1 MDKIYK
7 SLILA
12 LIALALILIFIYL
25 DSADDQVSET
35 EEDAHEDVADEDV
48 IDDRSYF
55 DEDTTS
61 YPDVEVLAEDL
72 VIPWEVVFL
81 PNTTEVLIT
90 ERPGNLL
97 HIDLDSGER
106 SVVASFDD
114 VEHTGEAGL
123 LGMALHPNFNNNGW
137 IYLYMTSSNDSQEGL
152 INRVDRFTWNDG
164 NISDRQNIISNIP
177 GSRFHDG
184 GRISFGPDGH
194 LYITTGDASDVSLP
208 QDTSSLAGKILR
220 INDDG
225 SIPEDNPFGNEVYSF
240 GHRNPQGITW
250 DNNGRLWSTE
260 HGPTARDELNLI
272 EKGGNYG
279 WPDSVGDVV
288 QEDTVGPVIHSGLNN
303 TWAPSGITYYNNRL
317 FFVGLRGSAV
327 YEVVFTSDDDI
338 DLNEYFKDE
347 FSRIRTIVLGPDDM
361 FYIVTN
367 NRDGRGSVREGDD
380 KLIRLNPSKFGI

>member
-48 IDDRSYF
+48 IDDRSFF

>member
-48 IDDRSYF
+48 IDDRSFF

-347 FSRIRTIVLGPDDM
+347 FSRIGTIVLGPDDM